1 METMNDHTT
10 ATVPPPPTIYMTPEE
25 FISWR
30 YAANLSKTEACKAL
44 GICRNTLRSYE
55 AGRHIIPKYILLAC
69 ERLGFRDAA

>member
-1 METMNDHTT
+1 MMPDLSENH
-10 ATVPPPPTIYMTPEE
+10 VPPTPTIYMTPEE

-55 AGRHIIPKYILLAC
+55 AGKHIIPKYILLAC